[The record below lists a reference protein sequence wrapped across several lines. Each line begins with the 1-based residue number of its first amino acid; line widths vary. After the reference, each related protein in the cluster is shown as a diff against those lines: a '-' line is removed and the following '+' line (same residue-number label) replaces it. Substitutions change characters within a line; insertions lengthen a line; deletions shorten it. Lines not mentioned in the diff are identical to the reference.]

1 MFRRNLCWK
10 EKVLCLEEKC
20 NTHRR
25 AQTHDHKVKGYDLI
39 NSKEN
44 DILINEGLTI
54 LGIIKFGQLVKSVA

>member
-1 MFRRNLCWK
+1 
-10 EKVLCLEEKC
+10 VLCLEEKC